1 MRYPGWLLPART
13 QISCMHLLWQQGHVL
28 VPGGPCAERRILDSL
43 GADVRVF
50 NPEGLPMKD
59 EASEA
64 SRSWSCAA

>member
-1 MRYPGWLLPART
+1 
-13 QISCMHLLWQQGHVL
+13 MHLLWQQGHVL